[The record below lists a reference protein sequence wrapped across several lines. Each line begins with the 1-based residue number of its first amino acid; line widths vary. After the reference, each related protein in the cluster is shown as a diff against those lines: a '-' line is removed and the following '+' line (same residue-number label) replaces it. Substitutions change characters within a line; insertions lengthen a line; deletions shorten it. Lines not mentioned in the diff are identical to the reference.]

1 VRGLQTTHGPQL
13 RESALR
19 CGQKLGHGVKPYS
32 GPDASAREV
41 WLTSIEVRR
50 IKPVWHAKIH
60 RAEPG
65 SLTESR
71 FSKSASMSNSARRNC
86 VSYEPCVIKTAMH
99 DEGRL
104 LIPGLVKKFGTLE

>member
-1 VRGLQTTHGPQL
+1 
-13 RESALR
+13 
-19 CGQKLGHGVKPYS
+19 VKPCS
-32 GPDASAREV
+32 GSDASGREV

-71 FSKSASMSNSARRNC
+71 FSKRASMSNSAHKNY
-86 VSYEPCVIKTAMH
+86 VPYEPCLIKTAMH

-104 LIPGLVKKFGTLE
+104 LIPGLIKKFGTIE